1 MITILKI
8 EAPPAGRAGGTISY
22 LDNNRVNATSRLTE
36 TEIQHALYTPPSS

>member
-8 EAPPAGRAGGTISY
+8 EAPPAGRAEGAIIY

-36 TEIQHALYTPPSS
+36 AETLHGLFTPSAG